1 MNIILLFIKPFLRIA
16 TLLLIISGISCK
28 KYLDAKSDKTL
39 QIPSSLQDL
48 QALLD
53 NEGLLNGGKAVT
65 FDEASADDYF
75 VTDDVLNIMTEEDRN
90 TYIWENNN
98 YDNYPNDWAWV
109 YDVVNIANIV
119 LDEIDHI
126 PITLQNQND
135 WNNVKGMALFHRA
148 FSLFKGA
155 NIFCKAYDEQT
166 AALDLGM
173 VLRLKS
179 DLSAKSE
186 RANVQ
191 ETYDRIINDLKESL
205 QLLPDLSIH
214 PVRPAKASAAA
225 LLARTYLSMR
235 SYDSCLKY
243 ANWSLSLKSDLMDYN
258 TIDTEA
264 FFPFERY
271 NKEVLFHLSNG
282 GMNHFITSPFYANID
297 TSLYNSFDEADVRK
311 MAFFM
316 PQSLFMPQATGISF
330 KGMYYDNNFH
340 FFIGLA
346 VDEVY
351 LMRSECYARA
361 GNLETA
367 LKDLNDLMV
376 TRWKSGTFVSFT
388 AATTEEALEIILTE
402 RRKQLMFRG
411 IRWMDI
417 KRLNK
422 EGANITLTRVVN
434 GQTYTLPPNDNR
446 YALALP
452 ADIIRMTRIEQNP
465 L

>member
-1 MNIILLFIKPFLRIA
+1 MNTLLLFFNTLLRIA
-16 TLLLIISGISCK
+16 ISLLIISGLSCK

-39 QIPSSLQDL
+39 QIPTSLSDL

-53 NEGLLNGGKAVT
+53 NEGLLNGGKGIT
-65 FDEASADDYF
+65 FDETSADDYF
-75 VTDDVLNIMTEEDRN
+75 VRDDIFNAMTEEDRN
-90 TYIWENNN
+90 AYIWANHN
-98 YDNYPNDWAWV
+98 YENYPNDWAWV
-109 YDVVNIANIV
+109 YDVVNIANVV
-119 LDEIDHI
+119 LDEIDNI
-126 PITLQNQND
+126 PITSQNQND

-155 NIFCKAYDEQT
+155 TTFCKAYDVQT
-166 AALDLGM
+166 AITDLGM
-173 VLRLKS
+173 VLRLTS
-179 DLSAKSE
+179 DLTVKSE
-186 RANVQ
+186 RASVR
-191 ETYDRIINDLKESL
+191 ETYDRIIKDLKESL

-214 PVRPAKASAAA
+214 PVRPAKASVAA

-243 ANWSLSLKSDLMDYN
+243 ASWSLSLKNDLIDYN
-258 TIDTEA
+258 TVDTEA

-271 NKEVLFHLSNG
+271 NKEVLFHVTNG
-282 GMNHFITSPFYANID
+282 GMNHFIASPFYANVD
-297 TSLYNSFDEADVRK
+297 SGLYNSFDEADVRK
-311 MAFFM
+311 QAFFI

-330 KGMYYDNNFH
+330 KGMYYDDNFR

-361 GNLETA
+361 GNLESA
-367 LKDLNDLMV
+367 CKDLNDLMI
-376 TRWKSGTFVSFT
+376 TRWKPGTFVPFT
-388 AATTEEALEIILTE
+388 AATPEEALALIITE

-422 EGANITLTRVVN
+422 EGRNITLKRTVN
-434 GQTYTLPPNDNR
+434 GQTYLLPPNDNR
-446 YALALP
+446 YALSLP
-452 ADIIRMTRIEQNP
+452 VDIIRMTGMKQNP